1 MKTVLPL
8 LLFIVLLGFLAFGLT
23 RDPAEIDSVLIDKP
37 FPEFELTELYDPD
50 QIVTKQDLAGDVLLV
65 NVFGSWCVACVQEH
79 PKLVELSKNDRIK
92 IVGVDWRDTRAKGMA
107 WLNKYGNPYD
117 TVIFDADSLL
127 AIDLG
132 ITGAPESF
140 LVDKKGN
147 IRYKHI
153 GIITDQVWSEILEPI
168 VLKLGVEE

>member
-8 LLFIVLLGFLAFGLT
+8 LLFFVLVGFLAFGLT
-23 RDPAEIDSVLIDKP
+23 RNPAEIGSVLIDKP
-37 FPEFELTELYDPD
+37 FPEFELSDLYEPD
-50 QIVTKQDLAGDVLLV
+50 QIVTKQDLAGDVVLV

-92 IVGVDWRDTRAKGMA
+92 IVGVDWRDTREKGMA

-117 TVIFDADSLL
+117 KVIFDADSLL

-147 IRYKHI
+147 IRYKHT
-153 GIITDQVWSEILEPI
+153 GIITDHVWSDILEPI
-168 VLKLGVEE
+168 IKELGAEE